1 MEIRSINAMRGPNYW
16 SVRRHKLIVMVLDL
30 QEMEELPSNKIDGF
44 PEMGKEKN
52 VVICKTFRN
61 ASRNLIISF

>member
-1 MEIRSINAMRGPNYW
+1 MEIRNINAMRGPNYW

-44 PEMGKEKN
+44 PERLKKMFPSY
-52 VVICKTFRN
+52 T
-61 ASRNLIISF
+61 